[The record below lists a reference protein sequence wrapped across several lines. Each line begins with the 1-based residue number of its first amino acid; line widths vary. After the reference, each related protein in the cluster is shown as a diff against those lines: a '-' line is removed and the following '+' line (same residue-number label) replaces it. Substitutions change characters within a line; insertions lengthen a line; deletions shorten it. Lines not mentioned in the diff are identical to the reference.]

1 MSYRICHHII
11 RAQLRIEQKLDQLN
25 KVFEK
30 YPSIIAVVVFES
42 YNTPYYNQN
51 SNIDFGII
59 YDEDK
64 SLKKVSLTF

>member
-1 MSYRICHHII
+1 M
-11 RAQLRIEQKLDQLN
+11 
-25 KVFEK
+25 
-30 YPSIIAVVVFES
+30 FES